1 MPYRITK
8 VAILLLTLSN
18 NNRYM
23 KLNFLK
29 HRWQNRLFKFVLI
42 PVVVIL
48 VLAIV
53 VNRYW
58 SPILASKVKDV
69 VLKSSDGLYKADFSD
84 AELHILRGKIILYN
98 ITLKPDTAVY
108 NQRKRLHL
116 APNTLV
122 ELTVKRLVINH
133 AHPFSLYFQK
143 KLNIGQIILN
153 EPKLKVTYQLNHT
166 KDTVVKDHR
175 TAWQRISKSLK
186 SVHIGNILLNDVNL
200 DYEDYS
206 GNKVAISKLREL
218 SLSANDLLIDSATQT
233 DKSRLLY
240 CRDIVTELNNYTGE
254 TPSGLY
260 TYKIKHLKLST
271 LTSQLNIEG
280 LSVQPLKPDNFFDK
294 SRKDRLGFLA
304 DSIQINHFDYLNY
317 HKYRTFSARSLSV
330 AGGKIT
336 AFTNPVKGPDDGS
349 DKVKTFPN
357 MLIRKLNLDL
367 RVDTVKLRRVDV
379 VYSEFNKKTQQTGA
393 VEFNNTS
400 GTILNLTNNS
410 SAVAKNNI
418 SDITL
423 VSYFMNYGRL
433 DVKFKF
439 TLNDDNAPFSCK
451 GSLGAMDFSRLN
463 PATMPLA
470 MVKMTS
476 GRVKKFS
483 FDIAANSKVFKG
495 KVDFLYNDLKVVLL
509 KPDTAND
516 RLKRKTIISIFA
528 NLFVIKHN
536 NPDEKGKL
544 TSSYVVFKRPKDFAF
559 WKTIWK
565 TLLTGIKPCIGLD
578 EKSQKATRDRIDE
591 HNKNKAERL
600 KNKAERQ
607 KRKAERKKLRDEGKF

>member
-1 MPYRITK
+1 
-8 VAILLLTLSN
+8 
-18 NNRYM
+18 M

-29 HRWQNRLFKFVLI
+29 HRWQKNVFKFVLI
-42 PVVVIL
+42 PVTVIL
-48 VLAIV
+48 ILAVV

-58 SPILASKVKDV
+58 SPILAAKVKDV
-69 VLKSSDGLYKADFSD
+69 VLNSSDSLYTADFSD

-98 ITLKPDTAVY
+98 IRLKPDTAVY
-108 NQRKRLHL
+108 NKKKRLHL

-122 ELTVKRLVINH
+122 ELSVKRLVINH
-133 AHPFSLYFQK
+133 AHPFSLYFHK

-153 EPKLKVTYQLNHT
+153 EPRLNVSYQLNHT

-186 SVHIGNILLNDVNL
+186 SIHIGNILLNDVNL
-200 DYEDYS
+200 NYEDYS
-206 GNKVAISKLREL
+206 GNKVAISKLKEL
-218 SLSANDLLIDSATQT
+218 NLSANDLLIDSATQT

-240 CRDIVTELNNYTGE
+240 CKDIITELNNYTGQ

-271 LTSQLNIEG
+271 FTSKLNIEG
-280 LSVQPLKPDNFFDK
+280 LALQAAKASTFFDK
-294 SRKDRLGFLA
+294 TQKDRLGLLA
-304 DSIQINHFDYLNY
+304 DSVQLSNFDYLNY
-317 HKYRTFSARSLSV
+317 HKYRTISASSLKMS
-330 AGGKIT
+330 GGKIT
-336 AFTNPVKGPDDGS
+336 AFTNPVKTKDTVTNQ
-349 DKVKTFPN
+349 VKTFPN
-357 MLIRKLNLDL
+357 MMLGRLKLDL
-367 RVDTVKLRRVDV
+367 RIDTVKLRRMDV
-379 VYSEFNKKTQQTGA
+379 IYN
-393 VEFNNTS
+393 EFNNKSQKTGTVEFDNTS
-400 GTILNLTNNS
+400 ATILNLTNNP
-410 SAVAKNNI
+410 SAIAKNNI
-418 SDITL
+418 TTATI
-423 VSYFMNYGRL
+423 VSYFMNRGRL
-433 DVKFKF
+433 DAQFKF
-439 TLNDDNAPFSCK
+439 TLNDDNAPFSYK
-451 GSLGAMDFSRLN
+451 GSLGPMDFTRLN

-476 GRVKKFS
+476 GKVKKFS
-483 FDIAANSKVFKG
+483 FDIDANSKVFKG

-536 NPDEKGKL
+536 NPDDKGKL
-544 TSSYVVFKRPKDFAF
+544 TSSYVIFKRPKDFGF
-559 WKTIWK
+559 WKTVWK

-578 EKSQKATRDRIDE
+578 EKSQKATKDRIDE

-607 KRKAERKKLRDEGKF
+607 KRRAEKKKLMDEGKF

>member
-1 MPYRITK
+1 
-8 VAILLLTLSN
+8 
-18 NNRYM
+18 M

-29 HRWQNRLFKFVLI
+29 HKWQKTVFKFVLI
-42 PVVVIL
+42 PVAVIL
-48 VLAIV
+48 ILAVV

-58 SPILASKVKDV
+58 SPILAGKVKDV
-69 VLKSSDGLYKADFSD
+69 VLNSSDSLYKADFTD
-84 AELHILRGKIILYN
+84 AELHILQGKIILYN

-108 NQRKRLHL
+108 NKKKRLHL

-122 ELTVKRLVINH
+122 ELSVKRLVINH

-186 SVHIGNILLNDVNL
+186 SIHIGNIQLNDVNFN
-200 DYEDYS
+200 YEDYS
-206 GNKVAISKLREL
+206 GNKVAISKLKEL
-218 SLSANDLLIDSATQT
+218 SLSANDLLIDSATQI

-240 CRDIVTELNNYTGE
+240 CKDIVTELNNYTGQ

-280 LSVQPLKPDNFFDK
+280 VALQPAKAGEFFGK
-294 SRKDRLGFLA
+294 TQKDRLGLVA
-304 DSIQINHFDYLNY
+304 DSVQLNHFDYLNY
-317 HKYRTFSARSLSV
+317 HKYRTISASSLKM

-336 AFTNPVKGPDDGS
+336 AFTNPRKKKDSVTDQ
-349 DKVKTFPN
+349 VKTFPN
-357 MLIRKLNLDL
+357 VQISKLKLDL
-367 RVDTVKLRRVDV
+367 RVDTVKLNRFDV
-379 VYSEFNKKTQQTGA
+379 IYNEFNEQSQKTGT
-393 VEFNNTS
+393 VEFDNTS
-400 GTILNLTNNS
+400 ATILNLTNNP
-410 SAVAKNNI
+410 SAIAKNNI
-418 SDITL
+418 TTVTI
-423 VSYFMNYGRL
+423 VSYFMRRGRL
-433 DVKFKF
+433 DAQFKF
-439 TLNDDNAPFSCK
+439 TLNDDNAPFSYK
-451 GSLGAMDFSRLN
+451 GSLGPMDLTRLN
-463 PATMPLA
+463 QATMPLA
-470 MVKMTS
+470 MIKMTS
-476 GRVKKFS
+476 GKVKKFS
-483 FDIAANSKVFKG
+483 FDIDANTKVFKG
-495 KVDFLYNDLKVVLL
+495 KIDFLYNDLKVVLL

-516 RLKRKTIISIFA
+516 RLKRKTLISIFA
-528 NLFVIKHN
+528 NLFVIRHN

-559 WKTIWK
+559 WKTVWK

-578 EKSQKATRDRIDE
+578 EKTQKATKDRIDE

-607 KRKAERKKLRDEGKF
+607 QRKAEKKKLMDAGKF